1 MKVLILN
8 SAEHAVDRAA
18 AIVAETIAQNPSA
31 VLGLATG
38 GTMVPL
44 YKRLLEIYRD
54 TDLSFRRVS
63 TFNLDEYVGLSPDHP
78 ASYHTYM
85 RNVLF
90 DHVDIN
96 LAQTHLPLGDAKHP
110 AAEADRYEDAIEA
123 AGGLDLQLLG
133 IGQNGHI
140 GFNEPTSS
148 LASRTRIKTL
158 TASTIVANRPY
169 FSDDTTLPK
178 YALTM
183 GVGTILEARHC
194 VMLATGSNKAEAIRA
209 AIEGPVSAACPA
221 SALQLHPK
229 ATIVLD
235 QEAAGK
241 LTLLDYYQHVHP
253 EGGKNEFEQAD
264 T

>member
-8 SAEHAVDRAA
+8 SAEQAVDRAA
-18 AIVAETIAQNPSA
+18 AIVAETIAKKPKA

-44 YKRLLEIYRD
+44 YKRLLDVYRN
-54 TDLSFRRVS
+54 TDLSFRKVT

-78 ASYHTYM
+78 ASYHAYM
-85 RNVLF
+85 RDVLF
-90 DHVDIN
+90 DHVDID
-96 LAQTHLPLGDAKHP
+96 LAQTHLPLGDANDP

-123 AGGLDLQLLG
+123 VGGLDLQLLG
-133 IGQNGHI
+133 IGRNGHI

-158 TASTIVANRPY
+158 TASTIAANRPY
-169 FSDDTTLPK
+169 FADDTALPK

-194 VMLATGSNKAEAIRA
+194 VMLATGSNKSEAIRA

-221 SALQLHPK
+221 SALQLHPT

-235 QEAAGK
+235 RNAAAK

-264 T
+264 Y